1 MSENLLL
8 LEQPSRAEI
17 RSRQERLLQEMFA
30 EILPRNRFW
39 SQRFQDAGLWPDEI
53 STLEDLQ
60 RFPFV
65 TKEALVADQAANPL
79 YGSNLTY
86 PVGDYLRMHQTSGTT
101 GAPLRWLDTRQNWDW
116 FMRCWEQK
124 FRLMGLR
131 PDDRLFFAFSF
142 GPFIGFWA
150 AFEGA
155 NRLGNFCLATGG
167 LSSEARLRFLLD
179 NRMTVVCCTPTYAL
193 RLAEVAAEM
202 KIDLHST
209 SVRAVLVAGEAG
221 GNIPTTRARIEA
233 AWGARVFDH
242 WGMTEIGSLS
252 MEAVDDPGSLYVLE
266 TECIAEIID
275 PQSGQPVTPGEE
287 GELVLT
293 NLGRLGSP
301 LIRYRTG
308 DRVRASLSGKHGD
321 LLRLDGGI
329 LGRVDDMLTIRG
341 NNIYPSSLE
350 EVIRQVAGVVEYRI
364 EVRPLR
370 EMQHVRIEIEPTADH
385 QQPSQ
390 VAAAV
395 ARAIKDRWHFQAEV
409 LAVGVGT
416 LPRFE
421 LKGKRFFKIG

>member
-8 LEQPSRAEI
+8 LEKPSRAEI
-17 RSRQERLLQEMFA
+17 RLRQEHLLKEMLA

-39 SQRFQDAGLWPDEI
+39 SRRFQDAGLRPGEI
-53 STLEDLQ
+53 STLEDFQ
-60 RFPFV
+60 RFPCT
-65 TKEALVADQAANPL
+65 TKADLVADQAACPL
-79 YGSNLTY
+79 YGTNLTY
-86 PVGDYLRMHQTSGTT
+86 PSGEYLRLHQTSGTT
-101 GAPLRWLDTRQNWDW
+101 GVPLRWLDTRASWDW

-131 PDDRLFFAFSF
+131 RDDRLFFAFSF

-155 NRLGNFCLATGG
+155 NRLGNFCLAAGG

-179 NRMTVVCCTPTYAL
+179 NQMTIVCCTPTYAL
-193 RLAEVAAEM
+193 RLAEVAAEQ
-202 KIDLHST
+202 KIDLS
-209 SVRAVLVAGEAG
+209 SSAVRTVLVAGEAG
-221 GNIPTTRARIEA
+221 GNIPATRARIEA
-233 AWGARVFDH
+233 AWGARVIDH
-242 WGMTEIGSLS
+242 WGMTEIGSLA
-252 MEAVDDPGSLYVLE
+252 MEAADDPGSLYLLE
-266 TECIAEIID
+266 TECIAEILD
-275 PQSGQPVTPGEE
+275 PVSGQPVTPGEE

-293 NLGRLGSP
+293 NLGRHGSP
-301 LIRYRTG
+301 LLRYRTG
-308 DRVRASLSGKHGD
+308 DRVRAALSGKHGD

-350 EVIRQVAGVVEYRI
+350 DVIRQVAGVAVYRI
-364 EVRPLR
+364 EVRALR
-370 EMQHVRIEIEPTADH
+370 EMQHVRIEVEPTSEV

-390 VAAAV
+390 VAASV

-421 LKGKRFFKIG
+421 LKGKRFFKIQ